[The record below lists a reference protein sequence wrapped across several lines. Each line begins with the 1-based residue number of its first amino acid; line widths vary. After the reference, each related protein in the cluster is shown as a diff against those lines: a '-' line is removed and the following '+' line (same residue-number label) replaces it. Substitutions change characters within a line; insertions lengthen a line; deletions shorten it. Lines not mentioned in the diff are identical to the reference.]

1 MAVRTAGT
9 VRMVRS
15 MQLVL
20 DIDAAKA
27 PPSAPSRSFAPGRLH
42 RRGSPSFRPSSRR
55 SGLRSSQ
62 APSSCRD
69 CGGPLV
75 SGEGQVVCVV
85 CGFTRAA

>member
-1 MAVRTAGT
+1 MALRTARGK
-9 VRMVRS
+9 RMVRS

-20 DIDAAKA
+20 DIDAPKSQSVGRSRS
-27 PPSAPSRSFAPGRLH
+27 SAPGWLH
-42 RRGSPSFRPSSRR
+42 LEGAPSFNARLRRPN
-55 SGLRSSQ
+55 SSQ

-85 CGFTRAA
+85 CGLTRAA